1 MNVGITT
8 IRGYELQ
15 EKVGAGGFGAV
26 YRARQPLI
34 GREVAIK
41 VVLPEFVNRPE
52 FIRRFEVEAHLVA
65 RLEHIHI
72 VPLYDYWREPGGA
85 YIVMRWLPGNL
96 RKALQQGVPP
106 LGTLAMWL
114 DQIASGLTLAHR
126 NNVIHRDLKPD
137 NILLDE
143 QENAFIADFGIA
155 KDLGDSEANAE
166 TESSEA
172 VIGSPAYLSP
182 EQIRSADVTPQT
194 DVYGLGMMFY
204 EMLTGQL
211 PWHGLTAT
219 NILSKQLYEPLPPI
233 QSARPDLSDAI
244 NRVIQRA
251 TAKEPGARYPDVAAF
266 AKEFRTALGG
276 VRASQ
281 QVTIKPVVSV
291 DTTSPTI
298 NVSDIMPT
306 SLITSIKDTGGVNPY
321 KGLRAFQEADASDF
335 FGREKLIARL
345 LKRLSE
351 PDEPLL
357 AVVGPSGSG
366 KSSAVHAGLI
376 PAIRNGALKGSKDW
390 YVADFAPGA
399 APLERLEVAL
409 LSVAI
414 NPPADLGERLRTDP
428 NALRDVIKTILPDH
442 DNSVLLLV
450 IDQFEEVFTL
460 TEDQAQTKHFL
471 QLIHHAVTEPNT
483 PLKIIITLRADYYDR
498 PLLHPEFGDLL
509 RRHTEVVLPLDTEEL
524 TRAITAPAQRAGL
537 IVEPE
542 LIAAILR
549 DVSEQPGALPLLE
562 FALTEL
568 YERREGRALGFATYR
583 KAGGVTGSLTRR
595 ADEIYTQSDLEDQ
608 RLARQIFMRLVTLGD
623 GEEDT
628 RRRVRHSELSS
639 LAEDASQLDE
649 VINLY
654 SKYRLLTLDIDPFTR
669 ETTIEVAH
677 EALIRNWE
685 RLREWLSFNRE
696 TLRLQRQLSS
706 AAADWS
712 NAKRDPDYLA
722 VGARLIQFKT
732 LLGAEITLN
741 ADERAFLQ
749 ESIES
754 EAILHAQAEAR
765 RRKQVELG
773 QRAARLAQEV
783 SDVQRR
789 AANRM
794 MYFLIALFGF
804 TVLLGMA
811 LIVSFKSANRSDSLR
826 LAAEALNVLQNNSD
840 GELATILA
848 LRSLKVSYTLQG
860 DAALQQAVSGNYLN
874 AFYQDSKAPVT
885 GVAFDPKGSQFLSV
899 ASELGIWRHRMA
911 ENNTVQSSSIPLEP
925 GSRKT
930 EGSVQVIDGKPNTV
944 SYSRDGTKWV
954 TGNHDGSIIVWDS
967 ATNQI
972 IKTFIVRSGIV
983 KSAQVVGNFVLSS
996 GEDGTV
1002 RLWDIGTG
1010 KEIRQ
1015 FAGHTASVE
1024 SVQFSPDAEAKFV
1037 LSASMDGKVRLF
1049 ETATGNLV
1057 REFTD
1062 GVDRFHAALFSPDG
1076 KRIAAGGYNEQVVL
1090 WDVATGAILHRFQ
1103 GHADAIFSLAW
1114 SPNGKLIASGSADRI
1129 AIVWDEET
1137 GAMLRRYVGHIDTV
1151 SSISFS
1157 PDGQFVLTGSA
1168 DTTARLWN
1176 VYESNQLTGHTD
1188 TVYHA
1193 DISPLGNIIASAS
1206 KDATAR
1212 LWDVQTGRELFTLQG
1227 HTQRLWGVA
1236 FSRDGRYVV
1245 TASDDKTARIWDVQ
1259 TGKEINR
1266 FDHNATVWAAAFSPD
1281 GKYIVTGGG
1290 DKTGNVWEI
1299 ATGKKVQQFV
1309 GHTDEIYGVAFSP
1322 DGKTVVTVSVDRTAR
1337 LWDVASGQQIHI
1349 FEGHTDQIYNVAFSH
1364 DGKKIATSS
1373 RDTTARIWDVQTAK
1387 QIRVFSGHN
1396 DVVWTVVF
1404 SSDDKKILTAGQDK
1418 TVRVWDVGTGEEIRR
1433 ITGHNAT
1440 VTSAHFSPDDQLIIS
1455 TSYDRTIRLSNADY
1469 KKSVDAACVRL
1480 LRDMT
1485 PAERLFYA
1493 IPDKSATCG

>member
-26 YRARQPLI
+26 YRARQPLV

-155 KDLGDSEANAE
+155 KDLGNSEANAE
-166 TESSEA
+166 TESNEA

-233 QSARPDLSDAI
+233 QAMRPDLSDAI

-266 AKEFRTALGG
+266 AKEFRIALGG

-281 QVTIKPVVSV
+281 QVTIKPAVSV

-306 SLITSIKDTGGVNPY
+306 SLITSIKDTGGANPY

-366 KSSAVHAGLI
+366 KSSVVHAGLI

-390 YVADFAPGA
+390 YVADFAPGT

-428 NALRDVIKTILPDH
+428 NALRDVVKTILPDH

-460 TEDQAQTKHFL
+460 IEDQAQTKHFL

-483 PLKIIITLRADYYDR
+483 PLKIILTLRADYYDR

-595 ADEIYTQSDLEDQ
+595 ADEIYTQSDPEDQ

-860 DAALQQAVSGNYLN
+860 DAALQQAVSGNYLK
-874 AFYQDSKAPVT
+874 AVFADSQRSIT
-885 GVAFDPKGSQFLSV
+885 GVAFNPAGTQFVTVGAQNTDDVKQNLHFYDAGTGKLIRSISMMDERSV
-899 ASELGIWRHRMA
+899 HFNPTGNLVAVANASGQIELYQ
-911 ENNTVQSSSIPLEP
+911 NNPLP
-925 GSRKT
+925 GTWIKNFGDHT
-930 EGSVQVIDGKPNTV
+930 GAVNSVQLSDK
-944 SYSRDGTKWV
+944 
-954 TGNHDGSIIVWDS
+954 
-967 ATNQI
+967 
-972 IKTFIVRSGIV
+972 FLLSG
-983 KSAQVVGNFVLSS
+983 
-996 GEDGTV
+996 GEDATA

-1015 FAGHTASVE
+1015 FPGHTASVE

-1037 LSASMDGKVRLF
+1037 LTASMDGKVRLF

-1057 REFTD
+1057 REFAD

-1076 KRIAAGGYNEQVVL
+1076 KRIAAGGYNEQVVV

-1129 AIVWDEET
+1129 AIVWDAET

-1151 SSISFS
+1151 NSISFS

-1212 LWDVQTGRELFTLQG
+1212 LWDIQTGRELFTLQG

-1245 TASDDKTARIWDVQ
+1245 TASDDKTARVWDVQ

-1281 GKYIVTGGG
+1281 GKYVVTGGG

-1433 ITGHNAT
+1433 ITGHTAT

-1469 KKSVDAACVRL
+1469 KKSVDAACARL

-1485 PAERLFYA
+1485 PAERILYA